1 MCIILFQI
9 LAAYE
14 NIFIFAVIFDYY
26 TFIFIFIICIYIYNY
41 IVYLMPGCWFQRFC
55 FAPQT
60 CADDA
65 TISQFTYHLKQKHG
79 SWTVCEV
86 LCVVISTNVTYK
98 YI

>member
-1 MCIILFQI
+1 MIITHLYSYLLFV
-9 LAAYE
+9 Y
-14 NIFIFAVIFDYY
+14 
-26 TFIFIFIICIYIYNY
+26 IYIYDY
-41 IVYLMPGCWFQRFC
+41 IVYLMPGCWFQRFF
-55 FAPQT
+55 FAPQ

-98 YI
+98 SYKDINAY